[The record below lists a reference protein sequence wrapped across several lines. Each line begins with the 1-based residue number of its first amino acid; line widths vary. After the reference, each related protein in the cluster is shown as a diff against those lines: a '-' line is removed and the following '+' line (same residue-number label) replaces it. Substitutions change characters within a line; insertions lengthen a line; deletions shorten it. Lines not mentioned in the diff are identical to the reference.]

1 MRALIPLSRVAF
13 LFPVAIQLAVVPSSS
28 KGQQPTPQPTPQ
40 PAASDSLPP
49 SQRLRVFLDCNFC
62 DFDFMR
68 TEINFVDYVRN
79 RQDAEVHILVTNQPT
94 GGGGTEFTLH
104 FIGQKELSHVADTL
118 RYVSPTSASQDDLR
132 RGLARIIRLGLV
144 RYYTHLGQA
153 ARFDVTYTAPPGG
166 DSASKA
172 AARDR
177 WNLWVFRMNANGYGN
192 GEKSS
197 NFVSLNGSVSANRT
211 TEMWKTSLTSYG
223 NYNQSRFILSDGS
236 KFNSYSHGYGFTDLI
251 VKSLGPRWSAGQRAS
266 WTSSTYLN
274 QSRAIRFAPAVEYN
288 FFPYSQSTRRVL
300 TLQYSPGIN
309 FFRYQDTTIFDKIT
323 EVRGDQTLTASID
336 VKQTWGSISSSLEGA
351 AYLDDFTKKH
361 LVFFNAL
368 DLRLF
373 KGFSFFS
380 FGQISLLRDQLYL
393 PRGNL
398 SDQERLL
405 RRRQLETSYNYFV
418 QLGFSYSFG
427 SIFNNIVNPRFGG
440 TSGGFTI
447 IN

>member
-1 MRALIPLSRVAF
+1 MRPPSTRLSGLGFFFVVAALWGAGPSLSKA
-13 LFPVAIQLAVVPSSS
+13 
-28 KGQQPTPQPTPQ
+28 QQPTPN
-40 PAASDSLPP
+40 PAATDSAT
-49 SQRLRVFLDCNFC
+49 STVRVRVFLDCNFC

-68 TEINFVDYVRN
+68 TEINFVDYVRD
-79 RQDAEVHILVTNQPT
+79 RQDAQVHILVTNQPT
-94 GGGGTEFTLH
+94 GGGGNEFTLH
-104 FIGQKELSHVADTL
+104 FIGQKDVARVADTL
-118 RYVSPTSASQDDLR
+118 KYVSPPSASPDDLR

-144 RYYTHLGQA
+144 RYYAHLGQSG
-153 ARFDVTYTAPPGG
+153 RFDVTYTAPTG
-166 DSASKA
+166 DYGSKA
-172 AARDR
+172 ATRDR
-177 WNLWVFRMNANGYGN
+177 WNLWVFRMNATGYGN

-197 NFVSLNGSVSANRT
+197 SFVSLNGSVNASRT

-251 VKSLGPRWSAGQRAS
+251 VKSLGQRWSAGQRGS
-266 WTSSTYLN
+266 WTSSTFLN
-274 QSRAIRFAPAVEYN
+274 QKRAIRFAPTVEYD

-309 FFRYQDTTIFDKIT
+309 FFRYQDTTIFDKVS
-323 EVRGDQTLTASID
+323 EVRADQTLTASID
-336 VKQTWGSISSSLEGA
+336 VKQRWGSISSSLEGA

-380 FGQISLLRDQLYL
+380 FGQVSLLRDQLYL

-398 SDQERLL
+398 SDEERLL
-405 RRRQLETSYNYFV
+405 RRRQLETSYSYSL
-418 QLGFSYSFG
+418 QAGFSYSFG

-447 IN
+447 MN

>member
-1 MRALIPLSRVAF
+1 LSGLGFFFVVAALWGASPSLSKA
-13 LFPVAIQLAVVPSSS
+13 
-28 KGQQPTPQPTPQ
+28 QQPTPN
-40 PAASDSLPP
+40 PAATDSAT
-49 SQRLRVFLDCNFC
+49 STVRVRVFLDCNFC

-68 TEINFVDYVRN
+68 TEINFVDYVRD
-79 RQDAEVHILVTNQPT
+79 RQDAQVHILVTNQPT
-94 GGGGTEFTLH
+94 GGGGNEFTLH
-104 FIGQKELSHVADTL
+104 FIGQKDVARVADTL
-118 RYVSPTSASQDDLR
+118 KYVSPPSASPDDLR

-144 RYYTHLGQA
+144 RYYAHLGQSG
-153 ARFDVTYTAPPGG
+153 RFDVTYTAPTG

-172 AARDR
+172 AIRDR
-177 WNLWVFRMNANGYGN
+177 WNLWVFRMNASGYGN

-197 NFVSLNGSVSANRT
+197 SFVSLNGSVNASRT

-251 VKSLGPRWSAGQRAS
+251 VKSLGQRWSAGQRGS
-266 WTSSTYLN
+266 WTSSTFLN
-274 QSRAIRFAPAVEYN
+274 QKRAIRFAPTVEYD

-309 FFRYQDTTIFDKIT
+309 FFRYQDTTIFDKVS
-323 EVRGDQTLTASID
+323 EVRADQTLTASID
-336 VKQTWGSISSSLEGA
+336 VKQRWGSISSSLEGA

-380 FGQISLLRDQLYL
+380 FGQVSLLRDQLYL

-398 SDQERLL
+398 SDEERLL
-405 RRRQLETSYNYFV
+405 RRRQLETSYSYSV
-418 QLGFSYSFG
+418 QVGFSYSFG

-447 IN
+447 MN